1 MNNRILL
8 IEDNRSIMEIYRKI
22 LEEEGYVVKPVED
35 GLLAREEINKGEWD
49 LLLLDVMLPKLD
61 GLSLL
66 KELSANTTLASKP
79 VLIISNVN
87 EADFIAECKTY
98 GIKEYII
105 KAEVL
110 PSEILE
116 KVALYLTKD
125 EHTTDN
131 NI

>member
-8 IEDNRSIMEIYRKI
+8 IEDNRSIMEIYKKI
-22 LEEEGYVVKPVED
+22 LEEEGYIVTPVED
-35 GLLAREEINKGEWD
+35 GLLAREEINRGEWD
-49 LLLLDVMLPKLD
+49 LMLLDVMLPKLD

-66 KELSANTTLASKP
+66 KELSANTKLSSKP

-125 EHTTDN
+125 EHTAVN

>member
-8 IEDNRSIMEIYRKI
+8 IEDNRSIMEIYKKI
-22 LEEEGYVVKPVED
+22 LEEEGYVVTPVED

-66 KELSANTTLASKP
+66 KELSANTELSAKP

-125 EHTTDN
+125 EHTTVN